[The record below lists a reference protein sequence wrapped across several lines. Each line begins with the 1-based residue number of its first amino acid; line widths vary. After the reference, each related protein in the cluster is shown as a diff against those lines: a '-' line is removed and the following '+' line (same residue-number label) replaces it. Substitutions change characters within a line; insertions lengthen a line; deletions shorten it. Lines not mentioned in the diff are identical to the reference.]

1 MPIGGGANQD
11 VLDAVEHRDLRVVEV
26 KVKVKVKVKV
36 GKGAQGNGKSAA

>member
-11 VLDAVEHRDLRVVEV
+11 VLDAVEHRDLRVV
-26 KVKVKVKVKV
+26 KVKVKVKV

>member
-26 KVKVKVKVKV
+26 KVKV